1 MPPVP
6 PRRPEPVCNVEHVVP
21 ESGEDGRLH
30 RAMKSG
36 APPIAASKF
45 WMRLVVA
52 G

>member
-1 MPPVP
+1 
-6 PRRPEPVCNVEHVVP
+6 VVP

-30 RAMKSG
+30 RAIEERRT
-36 APPIAASKF
+36 ADRRFEI